1 MSSNEDFFDD
11 NNQGLSD
18 IDRINLENKIVEDA
32 FYNSY
37 LVITKRTTFDIL
49 MSEWNE
55 GIKGTALL
63 AHDPDSG
70 PRKDQLINMIMYY
83 SEEEREEYEKCAE
96 LLEKLHELYPETVG
110 QDLI

>member
-1 MSSNEDFFDD
+1 MARDEDFFDEES
-11 NNQGLSD
+11 GLSD
-18 IDRINLENKIVEDA
+18 IDKITLQNRIVEDA

-37 LVITKRTTFDIL
+37 LVITKKTTFNIL
-49 MSEWNE
+49 MEEWND
-55 GIKGTALL
+55 GSGVTALL

-70 PRKDQLINMIMYY
+70 PRKDQLINMIVYY
-83 SEEEREEYEKCAE
+83 SEDEREEYEKCAE

>member
-1 MSSNEDFFDD
+1 MARDEEFFDD
-11 NNQGLSD
+11 NNGLSD

-70 PRKDQLINMIMYY
+70 PRKDQLINMIAYY
-83 SEEEREEYEKCAE
+83 SEDEREEYEKCAE

-110 QDLI
+110 QEII

>member
-1 MSSNEDFFDD
+1 MARDEDFFDD
-11 NNQGLSD
+11 DMGLSD
-18 IDRINLENKIVEDA
+18 IDKINLENRIVEDA

-49 MSEWNE
+49 MNEWDK
-55 GIKGTALL
+55 GTSGTALL

-70 PRKDQLINMIMYY
+70 PRKDQLINMIDYY
-83 SEEEREEYEKCAE
+83 SDDEREEYEKCAE

>member
-1 MSSNEDFFDD
+1 MARDEDFFDEES
-11 NNQGLSD
+11 GLSD
-18 IDRINLENKIVEDA
+18 IDKINLQNRIVEDA

-37 LVITKRTTFDIL
+37 LVITKKTTFDIL
-49 MSEWNE
+49 MEEWND
-55 GIKGTALL
+55 GSGVTALL

-70 PRKDQLINMIMYY
+70 PRKDQLINMIVYY
-83 SEEEREEYEKCAE
+83 SEDEREEYEKCAE